1 MYNFKKIP
9 VVPSAKDFV
18 DIVLSKTH
26 SKTPTVVHK
35 GYKISRIRAFY
46 QRKVKFTQDTIEEK
60 IQQILIEFPRV
71 DDIHPFYS
79 DLINV
84 LYDKDHYKVALGQ
97 LNIVKHQ
104 SETISRDYVR
114 LLKYGDSLYRCKQ
127 LKRAALGRM
136 MTLLK
141 KLQAS
146 LAYLEQVRQHLSRL
160 PCIDANAH
168 TLLVTGFPNVGKSSF
183 MNKITRADVEV
194 QPYAFTTKS
203 LFVGHTD
210 FKYNRWQVIDT
221 PGILDHAL
229 DERNTIEMQAIT
241 ALAHLHACIL
251 YFMDLS
257 GTCGYS
263 IDAQLG
269 LFRNISP
276 LFSQK
281 PLVVVVNKTDLMR
294 LEDLDAAQREQI
306 LATVKQANATVLQMS
321 CNLDDGVADVKN
333 TACELLLEKKIGFVQ
348 AKNAF
353 SSLENRLH
361 VAKPSVRDDRA
372 RPPSIPESVLQHRK
386 TGRVLT
392 DEERQERKKEKRMI
406 EILNDIEEPNSLVG
420 LDIRKQWQLEDADA
434 AYDVIPELMDGHNIA
449 DWIDPE
455 IEQRLLELEQ
465 EEEELIL
472 QELEHNA
479 NAQAELAREDFQ
491 MDDLTREAVQIVRD
505 KVKVLRME
513 RVVKRSNSKERTS
526 DPRIAAATIRADA
539 RVGRKRT
546 RSNSVTQEEAG
557 AAQRSNSLKRAR
569 TQTPAPG
576 SGIRSASAKVKAV
589 TLNRLGQK
597 VRAHNGMRGEGDH
610 WIPDWKPKHLFT
622 GKRGLGSNDRR

>member
-46 QRKVKFTQDTIEEK
+46 QRKVKFTQDTIQEK
-60 IQQILIEFPRV
+60 ISEILIEFPRV

-84 LYDKDHYKVALGQ
+84 LYDKDHYKVALSQ

-136 MTLLK
+136 MTLVK
-141 KLQAS
+141 KLQSS

-160 PCIDANAH
+160 PSIDANAH

-183 MNKITRADVEV
+183 MNKITRAEVEV

-263 IDAQLG
+263 VDAQLS
-269 LFRNISP
+269 LFKNISP

-281 PLVVVVNKTDLMR
+281 PLVVVINKTDLRR
-294 LEDLDAAQREQI
+294 LEDLDEAERESI
-306 LATVKQANATVLQMS
+306 LSTVRQCNATVLQMS
-321 CNLDDGVADVKN
+321 CNLDDGVANVKN
-333 TACELLLEKKIGFVQ
+333 TACDLLLEKKIGFVQ

-353 SSLENRLH
+353 SQLENRLH

-372 RPPSIPESVLQHRK
+372 RPASIPDTVLQQRK
-386 TGRVLT
+386 LGRALT
-392 DEERQERKKEKRMI
+392 DEEREERKKQKRVV
-406 EILNDIEEPNSLVG
+406 EIMNDIEEPNSLVG
-420 LDIRKQWQLEDADA
+420 LDVRKHWQLEDSEA

-449 DWIDPE
+449 DWIDPD

-472 QELEHNA
+472 RELEHNA
-479 NAQAELAREDFQ
+479 DAQAELEKEDFQ
-491 MDDLTREAVQIVRD
+491 LDAVTREAVQIVRE
-505 KVKVLRME
+505 KVRVLQVE
-513 RVVKRSNSKERTS
+513 RAVKRSNSKQRS
-526 DPRIAAATIRADA
+526 ADPRIAAATIRADA

-546 RSNSVTQEEAG
+546 RSTSVTPEEAG
-557 AAQRSNSLKRAR
+557 ATERSQSRKRAR
-569 TQTPAPG
+569 SSTPQPA
-576 SGIRSASAKVKAV
+576 SGLNSASAKV
-589 TLNRLGQK
+589 
-597 VRAHNGMRGEGDH
+597 RAISLARKHLSKRASQGMRGEGDH
-610 WIPDWKPKHLFT
+610 WIPNMKPKHLFT
-622 GKRGLGSNDRR
+622 GKRGLGTADRR